1 MGGKLGFTQKLL
13 KRIDEEALVVE
24 SAFNQFRGQQT
35 KYGGKVTSKDKAEL
49 RSRLQKLDLELDR
62 YLAGDYRVDPDNPK
76 EFEAWRTSHQPF
88 HWLVEFYGI
97 MKNGGFDVIIG
108 NPPYVE
114 YRLVRDTY
122 TVLDSLYSSMQ
133 AKNLYALCMERCVG
147 LVNGAGRFSM
157 IVPAGLLGLDDA
169 ASLRDVLLS
178 AYSHI
183 YASSYSIRPSKLFDG
198 VDQRLSIFVAARGKS
213 PQPHIFTTRYHHWH
227 GEERPSLLPILRY
240 GSSCLHPVLH
250 RIPQIGSPQAGG
262 VLSKLEVKRSRTI
275 GSYHARSNGH
285 LLHYHRSPR
294 YWIRA
299 MDFEQYFRSE
309 SRQRSVYHFRDLYF
323 DGKAEAKIIGATL
336 NSSLFF
342 FWFLAVGNGRNIT
355 GTDIEAF
362 PIGDFSPYLKES
374 LPKIFDKLMDDF
386 DRNSF
391 VRKRAD
397 CEFQEFRVNLSK
409 PILDQIDRILGGHY
423 GFTDE
428 ELDFILNFEIK
439 YRLGA
444 EEDDED

>member
-1 MGGKLGFTQKLL
+1 
-13 KRIDEEALVVE
+13 
-24 SAFNQFRGQQT
+24 
-35 KYGGKVTSKDKAEL
+35 
-49 RSRLQKLDLELDR
+49 
-62 YLAGDYRVDPDNPK
+62 
-76 EFEAWRTSHQPF
+76 
-88 HWLVEFYGI
+88 
-97 MKNGGFDVIIG
+97 
-108 NPPYVE
+108 
-114 YRLVRDTY
+114 
-122 TVLDSLYSSMQ
+122 
-133 AKNLYALCMERCVG
+133 
-147 LVNGAGRFSM
+147 
-157 IVPAGLLGLDDA
+157 
-169 ASLRDVLLS
+169 
-178 AYSHI
+178 
-183 YASSYSIRPSKLFDG
+183 
-198 VDQRLSIFVAARGKS
+198 
-213 PQPHIFTTRYHHWH
+213 
-227 GEERPSLLPILRY
+227 
-240 GSSCLHPVLH
+240 
-250 RIPQIGSPQAGG
+250 
-262 VLSKLEVKRSRTI
+262 
-275 GSYHARSNGH
+275 
-285 LLHYHRSPR
+285 
-294 YWIRA
+294 